1 MNPESGPGLALIHV
15 TDWVCPALAP
25 PFKAVRNKSPPSGE
39 NDQTDLAPDCSRT

>member
-1 MNPESGPGLALIHV
+1 MNPEGSMGQALISA
-15 TDWVCPALAP
+15 TAWVCAAIAP